1 MPEKDSRG
9 AGAISSRADMAYRFF
24 DDEPM
29 LTFPEMDAA
38 KIALYGMSLN

>member
-1 MPEKDSRG
+1 
-9 AGAISSRADMAYRFF
+9 MAYRVF
-24 DDEPM
+24 DDEAM